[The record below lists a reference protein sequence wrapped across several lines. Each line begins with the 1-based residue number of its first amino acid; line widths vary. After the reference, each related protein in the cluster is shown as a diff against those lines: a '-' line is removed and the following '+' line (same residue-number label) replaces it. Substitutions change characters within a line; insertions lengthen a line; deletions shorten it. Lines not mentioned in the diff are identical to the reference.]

1 MKTGTARYAKHYE
14 IAAYGES
21 AVRWGYNHW
30 WSKAFLLGHNYN
42 GSMKDAHKQIW
53 MNKGNGKFKR
63 LTKKIFAKVS
73 GNYKKA
79 KIVAL
84 HANKDKKVDWLV
96 IWSDGTYGTLI
107 AR

>member
-1 MKTGTARYAKHYE
+1 
-14 IAAYGES
+14 
-21 AVRWGYNHW
+21 
-30 WSKAFLLGHNYN
+30 
-42 GSMKDAHKQIW
+42 

-63 LTKKIFAKVS
+63 LTKEIFAKVS
-73 GNYKKA
+73 GNSRKA

-84 HANKDKKVDWLV
+84 HANKDKKIDWLV